1 MHGLQSRRSPGPGP
15 LMGPLD
21 SCSAGGWGMVIDRQP
36 RRGLQGTA
44 AANRPWAGRQLGCE
58 AKQGCEEPP
67 GLEED
72 VRGRSSRFRM
82 WLESRQ
88 GLREGAGGGLGWTLE
103 GSSREGPSH
112 LAPS

>member
-58 AKQGCEEPP
+58 GQA
-67 GLEED
+67 
-72 VRGRSSRFRM
+72 
-82 WLESRQ
+82 
-88 GLREGAGGGLGWTLE
+88 GLRGAPGAGRGCSWEKQQVQDVAGEQAG
-103 GSSREGPSH
+103 
-112 LAPS
+112 AA